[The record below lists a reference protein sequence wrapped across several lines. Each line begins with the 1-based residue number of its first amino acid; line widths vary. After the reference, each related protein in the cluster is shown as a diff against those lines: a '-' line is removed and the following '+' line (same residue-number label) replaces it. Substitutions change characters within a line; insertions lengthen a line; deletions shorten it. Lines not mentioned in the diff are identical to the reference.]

1 MPTRILVDTNFLL
14 IPVRFKVDIFTG
26 SADAVNDI
34 TEFYVSSR
42 VLNEIQ
48 RLKERSK
55 PSFVKELRLAE
66 TYAGQCTL
74 IEDPSDGEVDDSLVS
89 LASREGMVLGTT
101 DSELRQKAR
110 AAGVKVIYLRQRN
123 YLVLDG

>member
-26 SADAVNDI
+26 SSDAVNDL
-34 TEFYVSSR
+34 TEFYVSSM
-42 VLNEIQ
+42 VLDEIQ
-48 RLKERSK
+48 RLKEKAK
-55 PSFVKELRLAE
+55 PSFVKELSLAE
-66 TYAGQCTL
+66 TFAGQCTL

-89 LASREGMVLGTT
+89 LASREGMVLGTI

>member
-26 SADAVNDI
+26 SSDAVNDL

-42 VLNEIQ
+42 VLNEI
-48 RLKERSK
+48 RLLKEKSK

-74 IEDPSDGEVDDSLVS
+74 IEDPGDGEVDDSLVN
-89 LASREGMVLGTT
+89 LASRERMVLGTT

-110 AAGVKVIYLRQRN
+110 NAGVKVIYLKQRN

>member
-26 SADAVNDI
+26 SSDAVNDL

-42 VLNEIQ
+42 VLNEI
-48 RLKERSK
+48 RLLKEKSK

-66 TYAGQCTL
+66 AYAGQCTL
-74 IEDPSDGEVDDSLVS
+74 IEDPSDGEVDDSLVN
-89 LASREGMVLGTT
+89 LASREGMVLGTI

-110 AAGVKVIYLRQRN
+110 NAGVKVIYLRQRN

>member
-26 SADAVNDI
+26 SSDAVNDI

-48 RLKERSK
+48 RLKEKSK

-74 IEDPSDGEVDDSLVS
+74 IEDPSDGEVDDSLVN
-89 LASREGMVLGTT
+89 LASRERMVLGTT

>member
-89 LASREGMVLGTT
+89 LASREGMVLGTI

>member
-14 IPVRFKVDIFTG
+14 IPVRFKVDIFTD
-26 SADAVNDI
+26 SSDAVNDL

-42 VLNEIQ
+42 VLNEI
-48 RLKERSK
+48 RLLKEKSK
-55 PSFVKELRLAE
+55 PSFVKELQLAE

-74 IEDPSDGEVDDSLVS
+74 IEDSGDGEVDDSLVN
-89 LASREGMVLGTT
+89 LASRERMVLGTT

-110 AAGVKVIYLRQRN
+110 KAGVKVIYLRQRN

>member
-14 IPVRFKVDIFTG
+14 IPVRFKVDIFTD
-26 SADAVNDI
+26 SSDAVNDL

-42 VLNEIQ
+42 VLNEI
-48 RLKERSK
+48 RLLKEKSK

-74 IEDPSDGEVDDSLVS
+74 IEDPSDGEVDDSLVN
-89 LASREGMVLGTT
+89 LASRERMVLGTT

-110 AAGVKVIYLRQRN
+110 KAGVKVIYLRQRN

>member
-110 AAGVKVIYLRQRN
+110 NAGVKVIYLRQRN

>member
-14 IPVRFKVDIFTG
+14 IPVRFKVDIFTD
-26 SADAVNDI
+26 SADAVNDS

-42 VLNEIQ
+42 VLNEI
-48 RLKERSK
+48 RLLKERSK
-55 PSFVKELRLAE
+55 PGFVKELRLAE
-66 TYAGQCTL
+66 TFAGKCTL
-74 IEDPSDGEVDDSLVS
+74 IDDPSNGEVDDSLVS
-89 LASREGMVLGTT
+89 LAYREGMVLGTT
-101 DSELRQKAR
+101 DSELRQNAR

>member
-26 SADAVNDI
+26 SSDAVNDI

-48 RLKERSK
+48 RLKEKSK

-110 AAGVKVIYLRQRN
+110 AASVKVIYLRQRN

>member
-26 SADAVNDI
+26 SSDAVNDL

-42 VLNEIQ
+42 VLNEI
-48 RLKERSK
+48 RLLKEKSK

-74 IEDPSDGEVDDSLVS
+74 IEDPSDGEVDDSLVN
-89 LASREGMVLGTT
+89 LASREGMVLGTI

-110 AAGVKVIYLRQRN
+110 NAGVKVIYLRQRN

>member
-14 IPVRFKVDIFTG
+14 IPIRFKVDIFTD
-26 SADAVNDI
+26 SADAVNDL

-42 VLNEIQ
+42 VLDEI
-48 RLKERSK
+48 RLLKEKSK
-55 PSFVKELRLAE
+55 PNFVKELRIAE
-66 TYAGQCTL
+66 TFSGECTL
-74 IEDPSDGEVDDSLVS
+74 IDDPSDGEVDDSLVS
-89 LASREGMVLGTT
+89 LALREGMVLGTT

-110 AAGVKVIYLRQRN
+110 TAGVKVIYLRQRS

>member
-26 SADAVNDI
+26 SSDAVNDI

-48 RLKERSK
+48 RLKEKSK

>member
-26 SADAVNDI
+26 SSDAVNDL

-48 RLKERSK
+48 RLKEKSK

>member
-14 IPVRFKVDIFTG
+14 IPVRFKVDIFEA

-42 VLNEIQ
+42 VLDEI
-48 RLKERSK
+48 RHLKERAK
-55 PSFVKELRLAE
+55 PSFFRELKLAE
-66 TYAGQCTL
+66 TFAGMCTFMV
-74 IEDPSDGEVDDSLVS
+74 DPSVNDVDDSLVS
-89 LASREGMVLGTT
+89 LASREGMVLGTS
-101 DSELRQKAR
+101 DSELRRKAR
-110 AAGVKVIYLRQRN
+110 AAGVKVIYLRQKS

>member
-14 IPVRFKVDIFTG
+14 IPVRFKVDIFTD
-26 SADAVNDI
+26 SSDAVNDL

-42 VLNEIQ
+42 VLNEI
-48 RLKERSK
+48 RLLKEKSK

-74 IEDPSDGEVDDSLVS
+74 IEDPSDGEVDDSLVN
-89 LASREGMVLGTT
+89 LALRERMVLGTT

-110 AAGVKVIYLRQRN
+110 KAGVKVIYLRQRN

>member
-26 SADAVNDI
+26 SSDAVNDI

-48 RLKERSK
+48 RLKEKSK

-74 IEDPSDGEVDDSLVS
+74 IEDPCDGEVDDSLVS

-110 AAGVKVIYLRQRN
+110 AASVKVIYLRQRN

>member
-14 IPVRFKVDIFTG
+14 IPVRFKVDIFEA

-42 VLNEIQ
+42 VLDEI
-48 RLKERSK
+48 RHLKERAK
-55 PSFVKELRLAE
+55 PGFFRELKLAE
-66 TYAGQCTL
+66 TFAGMCTFMV
-74 IEDPSDGEVDDSLVS
+74 DPSVNDVDDSLVS
-89 LASREGMVLGTT
+89 LASREGMVLGTS
-101 DSELRQKAR
+101 DAELRQKAR
-110 AAGVKVIYLRQRN
+110 AAGLKVIYLRQKS

>member
-1 MPTRILVDTNFLL
+1 M
-14 IPVRFKVDIFTG
+14 DIFTG
-26 SADAVNDI
+26 SSDAVNDL
-34 TEFYVSSR
+34 TEFYVSSM
-42 VLNEIQ
+42 VLDEIQ
-48 RLKERSK
+48 RLKEKAK
-55 PSFVKELRLAE
+55 PSFVKELSLAE
-66 TYAGQCTL
+66 TFAGQCTL

-89 LASREGMVLGTT
+89 LASREGMVLGTI